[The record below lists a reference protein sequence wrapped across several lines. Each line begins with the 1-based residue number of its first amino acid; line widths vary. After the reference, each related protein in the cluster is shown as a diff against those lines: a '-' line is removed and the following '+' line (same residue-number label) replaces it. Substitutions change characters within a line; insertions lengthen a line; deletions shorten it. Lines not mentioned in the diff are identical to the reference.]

1 MSSSSISLWSTLKTV
16 LPVLAVLAVLE
27 AFLGFLSLDGS
38 MDLAAGA
45 VMVVLGLYLFLN
57 GVNHAV
63 IPLGRA
69 IGSMLPQYVSTALFL
84 ALALVFG
91 LVMNAADP
99 AVHILAGHVDSA
111 TGDYPP
117 GPLTVVLIVAAS
129 IGVFIAMALLRI
141 LLGIGL
147 KIFFGLGYGLV
158 LILSLFV
165 PAEFV
170 PLAFDAGGIATGPLT
185 VPFILAFGLGVVS
198 VLGKSSDDSFGLLG
212 LAAIGPILG
221 IMLMGVL
228 LQ

>member
-27 AFLGFLSLDGS
+27 AVLGFLGLDGA

-45 VMVVLGLYLFLN
+45 VMVVFGLYLFLN

-69 IGSMLPQYVSTALFL
+69 IGAKLPQNVSTALFL
-84 ALALVFG
+84 VLAFSFG
-91 LVMNAADP
+91 LAMNAADP

-111 TGDYPP
+111 TGDQPP
-117 GPLTVVLIVAAS
+117 GPLLVVLIVAAS
-129 IGVFIAMALLRI
+129 IGSFIALALLRI
-141 LLGIGL
+141 LLGISL
-147 KIFFGLGYGLV
+147 KLVFGLGYGLV
-158 LILSLFV
+158 LVLSLFV
-165 PAEFV
+165 PDEFV

-198 VLGKSSDDSFGLLG
+198 VLGKGSDDSFGMLG
-212 LAAIGPILG
+212 VAAIGPVLG
-221 IMLMGVL
+221 IMIMGAFFL
-228 LQ
+228 